1 MSAPGTLVVA
11 VLTFRRPDDLAAL
24 LPLLDREVAE
34 LTATGWAVSVLVV
47 DNDPAGTG
55 LDVVGA
61 RAEPGAVRAVVEPR
75 PGISAGRN
83 RALDEAG
90 EADLLV
96 FLDDDERPDPGWLV
110 ALVDTHRST
119 GAPAVAGTV
128 RSEFARPLDPWL
140 TAGDFFRRRRLPTST
155 PIHVAATNNL
165 LLHLPTVRAAG
176 LRFDERFGLS
186 GGEDTLFT
194 RQLDRF
200 AGPLA
205 WCAEAVVTDVVP
217 VDRLTRRWV
226 LQRAYSSGN
235 SVTRVDLALASGGPG
250 RARVVLRGAGL
261 GLVRL
266 GGGAA
271 RAVLG
276 TVLRS
281 AAHQARGLRT
291 AARGAGMLAGLAGHS
306 YAEYGP
312 ATEPRRRPTASR

>member
-1 MSAPGTLVVA
+1 MIVDRVVVA
-11 VLTFRRPDDLAAL
+11 VLTFRRPHDLAAL

-34 LTATGWAVSVLVV
+34 LAAAGCGVDVLVV

-55 LDVVGA
+55 QDVVEA
-61 RAEPGAVRAVVEPR
+61 HRAAVPGTAVRVVVEPR

-90 EADLLV
+90 DAEVLV
-96 FLDDDERPDPGWLV
+96 FLDDDERPDPGWLA
-110 ALVDTHRST
+110 ALVATHEHT

-128 RSEFARPLDPWL
+128 RSEFAAPLSPWL
-140 TAGDFFRRRRLPTST
+140 VAGDFFRRRRLPTGT
-155 PIHVAATNNL
+155 PIHAAATNNL

-194 RQLDRF
+194 RQLDRV

-217 VDRLTRRWV
+217 VERLSRRWV

-235 SVTRVDLALASGGPG
+235 SVTRVDRVLARGQVE
-250 RARVVLRGAGL
+250 RVRVLLRGAAL

-266 GGGAA
+266 AGGAA
-271 RAVLG
+271 RAALG
-276 TVLRS
+276 TVTGS

-291 AARGAGMLAGLAGHS
+291 AARGAGMLAGVAGAG
-306 YAEYGP
+306 YAEYGS
-312 ATEPRRRPTASR
+312 AER